1 MTGTEKLTSTLMLI
15 LKYQS
20 EDERIN
26 ECWLGEKGWGNIL
39 KNCLYIRL
47 FLFETYSKGENVQT
61 FNHVIW
67 YILAFVCEYSIY
79 QRNLT
84 NMNCIIFILIHSSRL
99 VNYNCTKEMQPKD

>member
-1 MTGTEKLTSTLMLI
+1 MLARWKRVGKYFEKPSI
-15 LKYQS
+15 YDYSCLKH
-20 EDERIN
+20 
-26 ECWLGEKGWGNIL
+26 
-39 KNCLYIRL
+39 
-47 FLFETYSKGENVQT
+47 SKGGNVQT